1 MRRIRA
7 RGGTRRPAMA
17 LELLDRNVPGGCPR
31 GNLLVQGDNLEVAR
45 LVYPEYAGKVD
56 LLYLDP
62 PFASGQDY
70 QVSTLREGSRHR
82 QHAYRDRFPGGL
94 AEYREWMAPRLE
106 AACGLLASDGALYLH
121 CDTRACHVLR
131 CLLDEI
137 LGERRFRAQI
147 AWRRTTSHPDAGF
160 YGAVHDVILFY
171 ADRSH
176 SMTPVRAERDP
187 ELVRRY
193 YRYRDPDGR
202 RFMSDNLTGAGS
214 GPARAFGERGLLEPP
229 HGRHWLHDQ
238 QGVDR
243 LLAEGRIFWTRNGVP
258 RLKKYLDEAEGVPVG
273 DLWLDIQPLRSW
285 HRLEA
290 TGYATQKPEAL
301 LERIVVASSRPGDLV
316 ADLFCGSGTTVAV
329 AERLG
334 RRWLGCDVGSAAV
347 QATRRRLLKM
357 GPRQTFSVCRVD
369 RPPGLPLPQV
379 SLHEGRIH
387 LSGLEGLDLASW
399 RPRVDCW
406 AVQWEPEGEDFLP
419 DWWGLRD
426 EAGCLPLFSA
436 PVPVP
441 LEDSNPRVRV
451 YGVEGEVATVWPRG
465 RGTL

>member
-1 MRRIRA
+1 M
-7 RGGTRRPAMA
+7 PW
-17 LELLDRNVPGGCPR
+17 ELLDRNGPDGCPR
-31 GNLLVQGDNLEVAR
+31 GNLLVEGDNLDVAR
-45 LVYPEYAGKVD
+45 LLHPEHAGKVD

-70 QVSTLREGSRHR
+70 LVATLREGRR
-82 QHAYRDRFPGGL
+82 RLQHAYRDRFPGGL
-94 AEYREWMAPRLE
+94 ARYREWMAPRLE
-106 AACGLLASDGALYLH
+106 AACGLLAPDGALYLH

-176 SMTPVRAERDP
+176 SMRPVRSERDP

-202 RFMSDNLTGAGS
+202 RFMSDNLTGAGP
-214 GPARAFGERGLLEPP
+214 GPARSFGQRGLLEPP

-238 QGVDR
+238 EGLDR
-243 LLAEGRIFWTRNGVP
+243 LLAEGRVFWTRNGVP
-258 RLKKYLDEAEGVPVG
+258 RLKKYLDEAGGIPVG

-285 HRLEA
+285 HRREA

-301 LERIVVASSRPGDLV
+301 LERIVGASSKPGGLV
-316 ADLFCGSGTTVAV
+316 ADFFCGSGTTLVV

-347 QATRRRLLKM
+347 QAARRRLLH
-357 GPRQTFSVCRVD
+357 GGVRSPFSVCRLGQA
-369 RPPGLPLPQV
+369 PGLPAPRARLQ
-379 SLHEGRIH
+379 EGRVH
-387 LSGLEGLDLASW
+387 LDGLEGVPEASW
-399 RPRVDCW
+399 RELVDCW
-406 AVQWEPEGEDFLP
+406 AVEWAPRGEDFRP
-419 DWWGLRD
+419 DWWALRGESGL
-426 EAGCLPLFSA
+426 LPVLSVPA
-436 PVPVP
+436 PGPP
-441 LEDSNPRVRV
+441 EGLCPRVRV
-451 YGVEGEVATVWPRG
+451 YGIEGGVATVRAL
-465 RGTL
+465 GTGTP

>member
-1 MRRIRA
+1 
-7 RGGTRRPAMA
+7 MA
-17 LELLDRNVPGGCPR
+17 LELLDRNGRGACPR
-31 GNLLVQGDNLEVAR
+31 GNLLVQGDNLDVAR
-45 LVYPEYAGKVD
+45 LVHPEYAGKVD

-70 QVSTLREGSRHR
+70 LVSTLREGSRHR

-106 AACGLLASDGALYLH
+106 AACRLLAADGALYLH

-176 SMTPVRAERDP
+176 SMTPARAERDP

-193 YRYRDPDGR
+193 FRYRDPDGR
-202 RFMSDNLTGAGS
+202 HFMSDNLTGAGP

-229 HGRHWLHDQ
+229 HGRHWLQDQ
-238 QGVDR
+238 EGLDR

-285 HRLEA
+285 HRREA

-301 LERIVVASSRPGDLV
+301 LERILEASSRPGGLV
-316 ADLFCGSGTTVAV
+316 ADLFCGSGTTLAV

-334 RRWLGCDVGSAAV
+334 RRWLGCDGGSAAV

-357 GPRQTFSVCRVD
+357 GPRQTFSVCRLGH
-369 RPPGLPLPQV
+369 PPGLPSPRV
-379 SLHEGRIH
+379 CLHQGRVH
-387 LSGLEGLDLASW
+387 LSGLEGLDSASW
-399 RPRVDCW
+399 RERIDCW
-406 AVQWEPEGEDFLP
+406 AVQWNPEGDDFHP
-419 DWWGLRD
+419 DWWGLRE
-426 EAGCLPLFSA
+426 EAGCLPLFSDPA
-436 PVPVP
+436 PDP
-441 LEDSNPRVRV
+441 LRNPTPRVRV
-451 YGVEGEVATVWPRG
+451 YGVEGEVTTVWA
-465 RGTL
+465 RGTGTP